1 MIAYFDTNVFD
12 HLEQRSN
19 GVTEEDW
26 VRLGRA
32 VKLDYLRV
40 VISFLV
46 IEETLLFIP
55 RDPERAESRVKLML
69 ELGDKRLF
77 VLGQEVIM
85 NNDIRAYAHGTS
97 SSSPFISMEP
107 WTEFNIRKFAKP
119 AGDYMSELQ
128 DLIEEVR
135 CDKMTFKEF
144 LDKGKARVKPMADTI
159 GVKQYPFE
167 HYWANNSE
175 WLAESLA
182 DRAGVLSE
190 VKQRGLDGFLKVK
203 SVAVAVGTNLSLIY
217 SHHIENRAPKLGD
230 SRDIIHS
237 IVASTADLFITND
250 GPLETILT
258 RIPAGDFKVMS
269 LRAFLDSLPK
279 WV

>member
-12 HLEQRSN
+12 HIEQRSN
-19 GVTEEDW
+19 GVTEEDLF
-26 VRLGRA
+26 RLGRA

-55 RDPERAESRVKLML
+55 RDSKAAEARVKLML

-77 VLGQEVIM
+77 ALGQEVIV
-85 NNDIRAYAHGTS
+85 NNDIRAYAHGTP

-107 WTEFNIRKFAKP
+107 WTEFNIRNFAKP
-119 AGDYMSELQ
+119 SGDYMSELQ

-144 LDKGKARVKPMADTI
+144 LDNGKAGVKPMADTI

-167 HYWANNSE
+167 HYWANNSG
-175 WLAESLA
+175 WMAESLA
-182 DRAGVLSE
+182 DRAGVLPE
-190 VKQRGLDGFLKVK
+190 IKRRGLDGLLKVK

-217 SHHIENRAPKLGD
+217 SHHIEDRAPKNGD
-230 SRDIIHS
+230 SRDILHS
-237 IVASTADLFITND
+237 IVASTADVFITND
-250 GPLETILT
+250 RPLETVLT